1 MASIKLSVVVPCYNE
16 QEVLRELYARV
27 TAVCRRLG
35 LDYEF
40 VLVDDG
46 STDATGFIMTDL
58 ATSDPAVVAVYLS
71 RNHGHQLAL
80 SAGLSVCRGERILML
95 DADLQD
101 PPELLP
107 KMLKQMDQGAEIVY
121 GQRLARRGESL
132 FRRTAYYLFYR
143 FLRLL
148 ATSEIPLDAGDFRL
162 ISRRVLDIVLAMPE
176 RHRFLRGMISWTGFR
191 QVPVHYERDARFAGT
206 TKYPLSKL
214 FRLALDGVTSF
225 SVKPLAI
232 ASIAGG
238 ATALFALALLLYSL
252 IGWIFF
258 ENNPPGWVSLMGG
271 MAVLATIHFL
281 VLGVIGEY
289 LGRLYEQ
296 GQGRPLF
303 IIERIVRSSD
313 SLDQMQDPLK
323 AGDGALVESMRR

>member
-1 MASIKLSVVVPCYNE
+1 MVFLDLSVVVPCYNE
-16 QEVLRELYARV
+16 QDVLRQLYARV
-27 TAVCRRLG
+27 TAVCQG
-35 LDYEF
+35 LHVDYEL

-46 STDATGFIMTDL
+46 STDTTGQIITEMT
-58 ATSDPAVVAVYLS
+58 TSDPAVVGVRLS

-107 KMLKQMDQGAEIVY
+107 EMVEQMDLGADIVY
-121 GQRLARRGESL
+121 GQRVVRRGESI
-132 FRRTAYYLFYR
+132 FRRMSYYLFYR

-148 ATSEIPLDAGDFRL
+148 SDTDIPLDAGDFRL

-191 QVPVHYERDARFAGT
+191 QTPVPYDRDPRFAGT
-206 TKYPLSKL
+206 TKYPLGKL
-214 FRLALDGVTSF
+214 FRLAIDGVTSF

-232 ASIAGG
+232 ASLAGG
-238 ATALFALALLLYSL
+238 TTALFAMALLAYS
-252 IGWIFF
+252 IAGWIFF
-258 ENNPPGWVSLMGG
+258 ENIPPGWVSLMGG

-281 VLGVIGEY
+281 VLGIIGEY
-289 LGRLYEQ
+289 LGRIYEQ

-303 IIERIVRSSD
+303 IIEEIVRSSNTPEQLEDPTKFED
-313 SLDQMQDPLK
+313 S
-323 AGDGALVESMRR
+323 ALVDSMRR